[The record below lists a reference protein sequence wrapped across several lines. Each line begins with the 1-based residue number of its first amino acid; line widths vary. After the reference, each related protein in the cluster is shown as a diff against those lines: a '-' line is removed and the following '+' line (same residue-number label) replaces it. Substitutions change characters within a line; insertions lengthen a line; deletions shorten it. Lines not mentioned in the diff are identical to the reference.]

1 MTLPHHFAGVL
12 GILPTNYLSSLS
24 FQVLVHRKEV
34 LDFELHV
41 RVHAAKVLHLFI
53 VRIIKPDRQ
62 QLLVLYSLVNHL
74 KHANWPH
81 LNYTAGKA
89 GRVYQNQDIK
99 RIPIFAEGTGYES
112 VITGVVHR
120 RMKIAI
126 ETKDMKHL
134 VVFVFV
140 DFAARD
146 LHYHVHFFRRVI
158 AKRQAKIISHGIANV
173 CTLPQVSLRYLKF
186 HKVEMSSFE
195 PSSRSMASWHT
206 AS

>member
-1 MTLPHHFAGVL
+1 MTLPHHFASVL

-41 RVHAAKVLHLFI
+41 RIHAAKILYFFI

-62 QLLVLYSLVNHL
+62 QLLVLYSLIDHL
-74 KHANWPH
+74 QHAYWPH

-99 RIPIFAEGTGYES
+99 RIPILAEGAGNES
-112 VITGVVHR
+112 VITGIVHR

-126 ETKDMKHL
+126 ETKDIKRL

-146 LHYHVHFFRRVI
+146 LHYCVHFFRSVI
-158 AKRQAKIISHGIANV
+158 AERQAKIISHGTNSGS
-173 CTLPQVSLRYLKF
+173 TTRGRLEYRL
-186 HKVEMSSFE
+186 
-195 PSSRSMASWHT
+195 
-206 AS
+206 